1 MKKIILMLSSALAFN
16 SYALDITHEMGTTS
30 FETTPKK
37 VVALDWVL
45 TETVLSLGIELE
57 GVANISGYQQ
67 WVAEPHLNAD
77 AIDVGSR
84 REPNLELLSNIKP
97 DVILISKHLAAA
109 YEPLSKIAP
118 VLVYS
123 VYSEDKQPLESAKRI
138 TRSLG
143 KLFDKEQQAEQVI
156 AQTDQRLAANGAKIT
171 SAGKAE
177 KPLLFARFIND
188 KTLRIHSE
196 GSLAQDTIN
205 AMGLKN
211 DWQEPTNLWGFTTTG
226 TEKLAEH
233 QKANVMIFGPLS
245 QEERQQ
251 LTQSPLWQAMEFSR
265 TDSVYE
271 LPAIWTF
278 GGLLAAQRLVTTL
291 LDDSPSHNE
300 HLRHHSPNQG
310 AISF

>member
-1 MKKIILMLSSALAFN
+1 MLSSALAFN

-171 SAGKAE
+171 LAGKAE

-188 KTLRIHSE
+188 KTLRIHSK

-278 GGLLAAQRLVTTL
+278 GGLLAAQRLSDHITGRLTQ
-291 LDDSPSHNE
+291 P
-300 HLRHHSPNQG
+300 Q
-310 AISF
+310 

>member
-1 MKKIILMLSSALAFN
+1 MKKIILMLSAALAFN
-16 SYALDITHEMGTTS
+16 SYALDIPHEMGTAS

-45 TETVLSLGIELE
+45 TETVLSLGVELE

-84 REPNLELLSNIKP
+84 REPNLELLSNIQP

-123 VYSEDKQPLESAKRI
+123 VYSEEKQPLESAKRI

-171 SAGKAE
+171 SAGKAD
-177 KPLLFARFIND
+177 KHLLFARFIND

-196 GSLAQDTIN
+196 GSLAQDTLN

-278 GGLLAAQRLVTTL
+278 GGLLAAQRLSDHMTGQLTQ
-291 LDDSPSHNE
+291 PK
-300 HLRHHSPNQG
+300 
-310 AISF
+310 

>member
-84 REPNLELLSNIKP
+84 REPNLELLSNIQP

-278 GGLLAAQRLVTTL
+278 GGLLAAQRLSDHITGRLTQ
-291 LDDSPSHNE
+291 P
-300 HLRHHSPNQG
+300 Q
-310 AISF
+310 

>member
-1 MKKIILMLSSALAFN
+1 MKKIILMLSAALAFN
-16 SYALDITHEMGTTS
+16 SYALDIPHEMGTAS

-45 TETVLSLGIELE
+45 TETVLSLGVELE

-84 REPNLELLSNIKP
+84 REPNLELLSNIQP

-123 VYSEDKQPLESAKRI
+123 VYSEEKQPLESAKRI

-171 SAGKAE
+171 SAGKAD
-177 KPLLFARFIND
+177 KPLLCARFIND

-196 GSLAQDTIN
+196 GSLAQDTLN

-278 GGLLAAQRLVTTL
+278 GGLLAAQRLSDHMTGQLTQ
-291 LDDSPSHNE
+291 PK
-300 HLRHHSPNQG
+300 
-310 AISF
+310 

>member
-45 TETVLSLGIELE
+45 TETVLSLGVELE

-84 REPNLELLSNIKP
+84 REPNLELLSNIQP

-171 SAGKAE
+171 SAGKAD

-196 GSLAQDTIN
+196 GSLAQDTLN

-278 GGLLAAQRLVTTL
+278 GGLLAAQRLSDHIAGRLTQ
-291 LDDSPSHNE
+291 P
-300 HLRHHSPNQG
+300 Q
-310 AISF
+310 

>member
-16 SYALDITHEMGTTS
+16 SYALDIPHEMGTAS

-45 TETVLSLGIELE
+45 TETVLSLGVELE

-84 REPNLELLSNIKP
+84 REPNLELLSNIQP

-109 YEPLSKIAP
+109 YGPLSKIAP

-123 VYSEDKQPLESAKRI
+123 VYSEEKQPLESAKRI

-171 SAGKAE
+171 SAGKAD

-196 GSLAQDTIN
+196 GSLAQDTLN

-251 LTQSPLWQAMEFSR
+251 LTQSPLWQAMEF
-265 TDSVYE
+265 
-271 LPAIWTF
+271 
-278 GGLLAAQRLVTTL
+278 
-291 LDDSPSHNE
+291 
-300 HLRHHSPNQG
+300 
-310 AISF
+310 

>member
-16 SYALDITHEMGTTS
+16 SYALDIPHEMGTAS

-45 TETVLSLGIELE
+45 TETVLSLGVELE

-84 REPNLELLSNIKP
+84 REPNLELLSNIQP

-123 VYSEDKQPLESAKRI
+123 VYSEEKQPLESAKRI

-156 AQTDQRLAANGAKIT
+156 AQTDQRLATNGAKIT
-171 SAGKAE
+171 SAGKAD

-196 GSLAQDTIN
+196 GSLAQDTLN

-278 GGLLAAQRLVTTL
+278 GGLLAAQRLSDHMTGQLTQ
-291 LDDSPSHNE
+291 PK
-300 HLRHHSPNQG
+300 
-310 AISF
+310 

>member
-1 MKKIILMLSSALAFN
+1 MKKIILMLSAALAFN
-16 SYALDITHEMGTTS
+16 SYALDIPHEMGTAS

-45 TETVLSLGIELE
+45 TETVLSLGVELE

-84 REPNLELLSNIKP
+84 REPNLELLSNIQP

-123 VYSEDKQPLESAKRI
+123 VYSEEKQPLESAKRI

-156 AQTDQRLAANGAKIT
+156 AQTDQRLATNGAKIT
-171 SAGKAE
+171 SAGKAD

-196 GSLAQDTIN
+196 GSLAQDTLN

-278 GGLLAAQRLVTTL
+278 GGLLAAQRLSDHMTGQLTQ
-291 LDDSPSHNE
+291 PK
-300 HLRHHSPNQG
+300 
-310 AISF
+310 

>member
-1 MKKIILMLSSALAFN
+1 MKKIILMLSAALAFN
-16 SYALDITHEMGTTS
+16 SYALDIPHEMGTAS

-45 TETVLSLGIELE
+45 TETVLSLGVELE

-84 REPNLELLSNIKP
+84 REPNLELLSNIQP

-123 VYSEDKQPLESAKRI
+123 VYSEEKQPLESAKRI

-156 AQTDQRLAANGAKIT
+156 AQTDQRLAANGEKIT
-171 SAGKAE
+171 SAGKAD

-196 GSLAQDTIN
+196 GSLAQDTLN

-278 GGLLAAQRLVTTL
+278 GGLLAAQRLSDHMTGQLTQ
-291 LDDSPSHNE
+291 PK
-300 HLRHHSPNQG
+300 
-310 AISF
+310 

>member
-171 SAGKAE
+171 LAGKAE

-278 GGLLAAQRLVTTL
+278 GGLLAAQRLSDHITGQLTQ
-291 LDDSPSHNE
+291 P
-300 HLRHHSPNQG
+300 Q
-310 AISF
+310 

>member
-1 MKKIILMLSSALAFN
+1 MKKIILMLSAALAFN
-16 SYALDITHEMGTTS
+16 SYALDIPHEMGTTS

-156 AQTDQRLAANGAKIT
+156 AQTDQRLTANGAKIT

-278 GGLLAAQRLVTTL
+278 GGLLAAQRLSDHITGRL
-291 LDDSPSHNE
+291 AQP
-300 HLRHHSPNQG
+300 Q
-310 AISF
+310 

>member
-45 TETVLSLGIELE
+45 TETVLSLGVELE

-84 REPNLELLSNIKP
+84 REPNLELLSNIQP

-156 AQTDQRLAANGAKIT
+156 AQTDQRLTANGAKIT

-278 GGLLAAQRLVTTL
+278 GGLLAAQRLSDHITGRLTQ
-291 LDDSPSHNE
+291 P
-300 HLRHHSPNQG
+300 Q
-310 AISF
+310 

>member
-1 MKKIILMLSSALAFN
+1 MKKIILMLSAALAFN
-16 SYALDITHEMGTTS
+16 SYALDIPHEMGTTS

-84 REPNLELLSNIKP
+84 REPNLELLSNIQP

-123 VYSEDKQPLESAKRI
+123 VYSEEKQPLESAKRI

-171 SAGKAE
+171 SAGKAD

-196 GSLAQDTIN
+196 GSLAQDTLN

-278 GGLLAAQRLVTTL
+278 GGLLAAQRLSDNITGRLTQ
-291 LDDSPSHNE
+291 P
-300 HLRHHSPNQG
+300 Q
-310 AISF
+310 

>member
-1 MKKIILMLSSALAFN
+1 MKKIILMLSAALAFN
-16 SYALDITHEMGTTS
+16 SYALDIPHEMGTAS

-45 TETVLSLGIELE
+45 TETVLSLGVELE
-57 GVANISGYQQ
+57 GVANISDYQQ

-84 REPNLELLSNIKP
+84 REPNLELLSNIQP

-123 VYSEDKQPLESAKRI
+123 VYSEEKQPLESAKRI

-171 SAGKAE
+171 SAGKAD

-196 GSLAQDTIN
+196 GSLAQDTLN

-245 QEERQQ
+245 PEERQQ

-278 GGLLAAQRLVTTL
+278 GGLLAAQRLSDHMTGQLTQ
-291 LDDSPSHNE
+291 PK
-300 HLRHHSPNQG
+300 
-310 AISF
+310 

>member
-1 MKKIILMLSSALAFN
+1 MKKIILMLSAALAFN
-16 SYALDITHEMGTTS
+16 SYALDIPHEMGTAS

-45 TETVLSLGIELE
+45 TETVLSLGVELE

-84 REPNLELLSNIKP
+84 REPNLELLSNIQP

-109 YEPLSKIAP
+109 YEPLSKISP

-123 VYSEDKQPLESAKRI
+123 VYSEEKQPLESAKRI

-171 SAGKAE
+171 SAGKAD

-196 GSLAQDTIN
+196 GSLAQDTLN

-278 GGLLAAQRLVTTL
+278 GGLLAAQRLSDHMTGQLTQ
-291 LDDSPSHNE
+291 PK
-300 HLRHHSPNQG
+300 
-310 AISF
+310 

>member
-1 MKKIILMLSSALAFN
+1 MKKIILMLSAALAFN
-16 SYALDITHEMGTTS
+16 SYALDIPHEMGTAS

-45 TETVLSLGIELE
+45 TETVLSLGVELE

-67 WVAEPHLNAD
+67 WVAKPHLNAD

-84 REPNLELLSNIKP
+84 REPNLELLSNIQP

-123 VYSEDKQPLESAKRI
+123 VYSEEKQPLESAKRI

-171 SAGKAE
+171 SAGKAD

-196 GSLAQDTIN
+196 GSLAQDTLN

-278 GGLLAAQRLVTTL
+278 GGLLAAQRLSDHMTGQLTQ
-291 LDDSPSHNE
+291 PK
-300 HLRHHSPNQG
+300 
-310 AISF
+310 

>member
-16 SYALDITHEMGTTS
+16 SYALDIPHEMGTAS

-45 TETVLSLGIELE
+45 TETVLSLGVELE

-84 REPNLELLSNIKP
+84 REPNLELLSNIQP

-123 VYSEDKQPLESAKRI
+123 VYSEEKQPLESAKRI

-143 KLFDKEQQAEQVI
+143 KLFDKERQAEQVI
-156 AQTDQRLAANGAKIT
+156 AQTDQRLATNGAKIT
-171 SAGKAE
+171 SAGKAD

-196 GSLAQDTIN
+196 GSLAQDTLN

-278 GGLLAAQRLVTTL
+278 GGLLAAQRLSDHMTGQLTQ
-291 LDDSPSHNE
+291 PK
-300 HLRHHSPNQG
+300 
-310 AISF
+310 

>member
-1 MKKIILMLSSALAFN
+1 MKKIILMLSAALAFN
-16 SYALDITHEMGTTS
+16 SYALDIPHEMGTAS

-37 VVALDWVL
+37 VVTLDWVL
-45 TETVLSLGIELE
+45 TETVLSLGVELE

-84 REPNLELLSNIKP
+84 REPNLELLSNIQP

-123 VYSEDKQPLESAKRI
+123 VYSEEKQPLESAKRI

-156 AQTDQRLAANGAKIT
+156 AQTDQRLATNGAKIT
-171 SAGKAE
+171 SAGKAD

-196 GSLAQDTIN
+196 GSLAQDTLN

-278 GGLLAAQRLVTTL
+278 GGLLAAQRLSDHMTGQLTQ
-291 LDDSPSHNE
+291 PK
-300 HLRHHSPNQG
+300 
-310 AISF
+310 

>member
-16 SYALDITHEMGTTS
+16 SYALDIPHEMGTTS

-45 TETVLSLGIELE
+45 TETVLSLGVELE

-84 REPNLELLSNIKP
+84 REPNLELLSNIQP

-171 SAGKAE
+171 SAGKAD

-196 GSLAQDTIN
+196 GSLAQDTLN

-278 GGLLAAQRLVTTL
+278 GGLLAAQRLSDHITGRLTQ
-291 LDDSPSHNE
+291 P
-300 HLRHHSPNQG
+300 Q
-310 AISF
+310 

>member
-1 MKKIILMLSSALAFN
+1 MKKIILMLSAALTFN

-171 SAGKAE
+171 SAGTAE

-278 GGLLAAQRLVTTL
+278 GGLLAAQRLSDHITGRLTQ
-291 LDDSPSHNE
+291 P
-300 HLRHHSPNQG
+300 Q
-310 AISF
+310 

>member
-1 MKKIILMLSSALAFN
+1 MKKIILMLSAALAFN
-16 SYALDITHEMGTTS
+16 SYALDIPHEMGTAS

-45 TETVLSLGIELE
+45 TETVLSLGVELE

-84 REPNLELLSNIKP
+84 REPNLELLSNIQP

-123 VYSEDKQPLESAKRI
+123 VYSEEKQPLESAKRI

-156 AQTDQRLAANGAKIT
+156 AQTDQRLATNGAKIT
-171 SAGKAE
+171 SAGKAD

-196 GSLAQDTIN
+196 GSLAQDTLN

-245 QEERQQ
+245 PEERQQ

-278 GGLLAAQRLVTTL
+278 GGLLAAQRLSDHMTGQLTQ
-291 LDDSPSHNE
+291 PK
-300 HLRHHSPNQG
+300 
-310 AISF
+310 

>member
-1 MKKIILMLSSALAFN
+1 MKKIILMLSAALAFN
-16 SYALDITHEMGTTS
+16 SYALDIPHEMGTTS

-45 TETVLSLGIELE
+45 TETVLSLGVELE

-84 REPNLELLSNIKP
+84 REPNLELLSNIQP

-123 VYSEDKQPLESAKRI
+123 VYSEEKQPLESAKRI

-278 GGLLAAQRLVTTL
+278 GGLLAAQRLSDHITGQLTQ
-291 LDDSPSHNE
+291 P
-300 HLRHHSPNQG
+300 Q
-310 AISF
+310 

>member
-84 REPNLELLSNIKP
+84 REPNLELLSDIQP

-278 GGLLAAQRLVTTL
+278 GGLLAAQRLSDHITGRLTQ
-291 LDDSPSHNE
+291 P
-300 HLRHHSPNQG
+300 Q
-310 AISF
+310 

>member
-1 MKKIILMLSSALAFN
+1 MKKIILMLSAALAFN
-16 SYALDITHEMGTTS
+16 SYALDIPHEMGTAS

-45 TETVLSLGIELE
+45 TETVLSLGVELE

-84 REPNLELLSNIKP
+84 REPNLELLSNIQP
-97 DVILISKHLAAA
+97 DVILISKHLAAT

-123 VYSEDKQPLESAKRI
+123 VYSEEKQPLESAKRI

-156 AQTDQRLAANGAKIT
+156 AQTDQRLATNGAKIT
-171 SAGKAE
+171 SAGKAD

-196 GSLAQDTIN
+196 GSLAQDTLN

-278 GGLLAAQRLVTTL
+278 GGLLAAQRLSDHMTGQLTQ
-291 LDDSPSHNE
+291 PK
-300 HLRHHSPNQG
+300 
-310 AISF
+310 

>member
-1 MKKIILMLSSALAFN
+1 MKKIILMLSAALAFN
-16 SYALDITHEMGTTS
+16 SYALDIPHEMGTTS

-45 TETVLSLGIELE
+45 TETALSLGIELE
-57 GVANISGYQQ
+57 GVANVSGYQQ

-156 AQTDQRLAANGAKIT
+156 TQTDQRLTANGAKIT
-171 SAGKAE
+171 SAGKAD

-278 GGLLAAQRLVTTL
+278 GGLLAAQRLSDHITGRL
-291 LDDSPSHNE
+291 IQP
-300 HLRHHSPNQG
+300 Q
-310 AISF
+310 

>member
-16 SYALDITHEMGTTS
+16 SYALDIPHEMGTAS

-45 TETVLSLGIELE
+45 TETVLSLGVELE

-84 REPNLELLSNIKP
+84 REPNLELLSNIQP

-109 YEPLSKIAP
+109 YGPLSKIAP

-123 VYSEDKQPLESAKRI
+123 VYSEEKQPLESAKRI

-171 SAGKAE
+171 SAGKAD

-196 GSLAQDTIN
+196 GSLAQDTLN

-278 GGLLAAQRLVTTL
+278 GGLLSAQRLSDHMTGQLTQ
-291 LDDSPSHNE
+291 PK
-300 HLRHHSPNQG
+300 
-310 AISF
+310 

>member
-1 MKKIILMLSSALAFN
+1 MKKIILMLSAALAFN
-16 SYALDITHEMGTTS
+16 SYALDIPHEMGTAS

-37 VVALDWVL
+37 VAALDWVL
-45 TETVLSLGIELE
+45 TETVLSLGVELE

-84 REPNLELLSNIKP
+84 REPNLELLSNIQP

-123 VYSEDKQPLESAKRI
+123 VYSEEKQPLESAKRI

-171 SAGKAE
+171 SAGKAD

-196 GSLAQDTIN
+196 GSLAQDTLN

-278 GGLLAAQRLVTTL
+278 GGLLAAQRLSDHMTGQLTQ
-291 LDDSPSHNE
+291 PK
-300 HLRHHSPNQG
+300 
-310 AISF
+310 